1 MSALNACVCVC
12 VFQSLEERDKL
23 MALLVQYNM
32 TYYYPD

>member
-12 VFQSLEERDKL
+12 VFQSLERDELK
-23 MALLVQYNM
+23 ALLVQYNM